1 MMKVLGNT
9 ENKIHK
15 NKDGEK
21 VPHLEITEE
30 TLVRF
35 NVVSNDYQLDSRI
48 LFTFVPNKS
57 LNQLLDASRKKLNIF
72 RNF

>member
-1 MMKVLGNT
+1 MKVLGNT

-15 NKDGEK
+15 YEDGEK
-21 VPHLEITEE
+21 VPYLEITEE
-30 TLVRF
+30 ILVRF
-35 NVVSNDYQLDSRI
+35 NVVNNDYQLDSRI
-48 LFTFVPNKS
+48 LFIFVPNKS